1 MRVEKI
7 NASRVITNADA
18 THEVYTDLTI
28 LELKMRSAGVDTAMD
43 STTGEI
49 ITLDD
54 IAKAR
59 TVVHFFKDGFKVVE
73 FTK

>member
-7 NASRVITNADA
+7 NASRVITNSDA
-18 THEVYTDLTI
+18 THEVYTDLTV
-28 LELKMRSAGVDTAMD
+28 LVLKMHSAGVDTVMD
-43 STTGEI
+43 STTGEV

-54 IAKAR
+54 IEKAR
-59 TVVHFFKDGFKVVE
+59 TVAYFFKDGLKVVE